1 MNELEIKELLAGFIN
16 HLNSLGE
23 DHFIRESEIQDFLLK
38 KPEVV
43 KVVTERF
50 PTVKCLDKFGK
61 KITDDSFVEVS
72 ALSQGNGTHKVYK
85 KEDGQL
91 YFKPYGLEERV
102 SSYYRGDMILCNE
115 DGSWK

>member
-23 DHFIRESEIQDFLLK
+23 DLFIRESEIQDFLLK

-50 PTVKCLDKFGK
+50 PTVKCVDKFCK
-61 KITDDSFVEVS
+61 KITDGSFVEVS
-72 ALSQGNGTHKVYK
+72 APSQGRAHKVYK

-91 YFKPYGLEERV
+91 YFKPYGPEERV
-102 SSYYRGDMILCNE
+102 SSHYRGAMILCNE

>member
-23 DHFIRESEIQDFLLK
+23 DLFIRESEIQDFLLK
-38 KPEVV
+38 KPEVI

-61 KITDDSFVEVS
+61 KITDDSFVEISREVGR
-72 ALSQGNGTHKVYK
+72 AHKVYK

>member
-23 DHFIRESEIQDFLLK
+23 DLFIRESEIQDFLLK

-50 PTVKCLDKFGK
+50 PTVKCVDKFCK
-61 KITDDSFVEVS
+61 KITDGSLVDVNE
-72 ALSQGNGTHKVYK
+72 AGTHKVYK

-91 YFKPYGLEERV
+91 YFKPHGPEERV
-102 SSYYRGDMILCNE
+102 SSYYRGGMVLRY
-115 DGSWK
+115 

>member
-23 DHFIRESEIQDFLLK
+23 DLFIRESEIQDFLLK
-38 KPEVV
+38 KPEVI

-50 PTVKCLDKFGK
+50 PIVKCLDKFGK